1 MPSKRQPKPRSATG
15 NKTSKAAKDQPA
27 RQEATYKFAPQA
39 TAPEDSYADGAASI
53 TGSRNVVKLD
63 FYRVVG
69 VDQEDKKEVRTI
81 SHRLVLPL
89 TAIPELVQLLQGYG
103 QAVQQVAKAST
114 EQPATNGKN

>member
-1 MPSKRQPKPRSATG
+1 MPSKSQSKPRAAAG
-15 NKTSKAAKDQPA
+15 KKTSKTAKDQPA
-27 RQEATYKFAPQA
+27 RQEASYKFAPLA

-81 SHRLVLPL
+81 SHRLVLPQ
-89 TAIPELVQLLQGYG
+89 TAIPELLQLLQGYG
-103 QAVQQVAKAST
+103 RAVQQVAKAST
-114 EQPATNGKN
+114 EKSATNGKD

>member
-15 NKTSKAAKDQPA
+15 NKTSKSAKDQPA
-27 RQEATYKFAPQA
+27 DQEATYKFARRA

-69 VDQEDKKEVRTI
+69 IDQEDNKEVRSI
-81 SHRLVLPL
+81 SHRLVLPM
-89 TAIPELVQLLQGYG
+89 TAIPELMQLLQGYG
-103 QAVQQVAKAST
+103 KAVQQITKAGAERS
-114 EQPATNGKN
+114 ATNGKN